1 MKKLF
6 VSDLDGTLL
15 KIGNEYSAGVSEENR
30 KIIQKYIA
38 NGNLFAIASARG
50 HQYLPVISDMLGFT
64 PDYIGGNGT
73 MLVSDGQLQMFY
85 FEDDFYSLLK
95 QTVIEDSLSATVIL
109 HTEKAS
115 YCENRDAYPFGFENP
130 LHTPGMFRFAEHPV
144 PADFSEERP
153 VNIAVFVEPERM
165 EEVKLKLRQ
174 KFSHLVEIV
183 SSDLDL
189 INITPKGCTK
199 GSGIL
204 RLMEKHGLKIEN
216 VGVVGDSDNDVNM
229 FEVTK
234 FSYCMD
240 HSEEIVKNKASKVVK
255 SVGEALIDF
264 AEFE

>member
-73 MLVSDGQLQMFY
+73 ELIIEGKSEIFY
-85 FEDDFYSLLK
+85 LDFGFYSLLK
-95 QTVIEDSLSATVIL
+95 QAVVKDSLSATVIL

-115 YCENRDAYPFGFENP
+115 YCEDRDAYPFGFENP
-130 LHTPGMFRFAEHPV
+130 LHTPSMFSFSEHPV
-144 PADFSEERP
+144 PEDFSVERP
-153 VNIAVFVEPERM
+153 ISIAVFVEPERM
-165 EEVKLKLRQ
+165 ELVKQKLRDR
-174 KFSHLVEIV
+174 FSSQVEIV
-183 SSDLDL
+183 SSDIDL

-199 GSGIL
+199 ASGIL
-204 RLMEKHGLKIEN
+204 RLMEYYELKIDD

-229 FEVTK
+229 FDVTK

-240 HSEEIVKNKASKVVK
+240 HSEDFVKNRASKIVK
-255 SVGEALIDF
+255 SVAEALVDF
-264 AEFE
+264 ADLN

>member
-1 MKKLF
+1 M
-6 VSDLDGTLL
+6 
-15 KIGNEYSAGVSEENR
+15 
-30 KIIQKYIA
+30 
-38 NGNLFAIASARG
+38 
-50 HQYLPVISDMLGFT
+50 
-64 PDYIGGNGT
+64 
-73 MLVSDGQLQMFY
+73 QMFY
-85 FEDDFYSLLK
+85 LEDDFYSLLK

-115 YCENRDAYPFGFENP
+115 YCESRDAYPFGFENP
-130 LHTPGMFRFAEHPV
+130 LHTPSMFRFSENPV
-144 PADFSEERP
+144 PEDFSEEKA

-165 EEVKLKLRQ
+165 EEVKQKLRD

-199 GSGIL
+199 GNGIL
-204 RLMEKHGLKIEN
+204 KLMEKHHLKIED

-229 FEVTK
+229 FEVTR

-255 SVGEALIDF
+255 SVAEAIIDF
-264 AEFE
+264 AGLN

>member
-73 MLVSDGQLQMFY
+73 VLVSDGQMLMFY
-85 FEDDFYSLLK
+85 LEDDFYSLLK

-115 YCENRDAYPFGFENP
+115 YCESRDAYPFGFENP
-130 LHTPGMFRFAEHPV
+130 LHTPSMFRFSENPV
-144 PADFSEERP
+144 PEDFSEEKA

-165 EEVKLKLRQ
+165 EEVKQKLRD

-199 GSGIL
+199 GNGIL
-204 RLMEKHGLKIEN
+204 KLMEKHHLKIED

-229 FEVTK
+229 FEVTR

-255 SVGEALIDF
+255 SVAEALIDF
-264 AEFE
+264 AGLN